1 MKSTVQEAL
10 DKVEMTYQELNEV
23 ANEMTETFFEPVD
36 KIIEELSNI
45 NDLSNDMVRDYMIRL
60 ALNSYSLSEIK
71 EKSALKAECAEA
83 LRKEKYARSFREAAG
98 SAAIKENEA
107 LLNSNEQVII
117 EALYNLVS
125 SLFKT
130 KLDECHRVV
139 DVLKS
144 VLMSR
149 NAEAKLTTNV
159 ID

>member
-1 MKSTVQEAL
+1 MKPTVQEAL
-10 DKVEMTYQELNEV
+10 DAVEMTYQDLNEV
-23 ANEMTETFFEPVD
+23 ATDMTATFFEPVN
-36 KIIEELSNI
+36 KIIDELSDI
-45 NDLSNDMVRDYMIRL
+45 NELSNDMVRDYMIRL
-60 ALNSYSLSEIK
+60 ALNSYSLAEIK

-83 LRKEKYARSFREAAG
+83 LRKDKYARSFREAAG

-107 LLNSNEQVII
+107 VLNTNEQVII
-117 EALYNLVS
+117 EALYNLIA

-130 KLDECHRVV
+130 KLDEAHRVV

>member
-1 MKSTVQEAL
+1 MRPSVQDAL
-10 DKVEMTYQELNEV
+10 DQVEMTYQELNEV
-23 ANEMTETFFEPVD
+23 ANEMTQSFFEPVNS
-36 KIIEELSNI
+36 IIDELSNI

-60 ALNSYSLSEIK
+60 ALNSYSLGEIK

-83 LRKEKYARSFREAAG
+83 LRKEKYARAFREAAG

-107 LLNSNEQVII
+107 LLNSSEQVVI
-117 EALYNLVS
+117 EALYNLIS

-130 KLDECHRVV
+130 KLDEAHRVV

>member
-1 MKSTVQEAL
+1 MKPTVQQAL
-10 DKVEMTYQELNEV
+10 ENVEMTYQELNEV
-23 ANEMTETFFEPVD
+23 ANEMTSSFFESVNS
-36 KIIEELSNI
+36 IINELNDINELSNDDI
-45 NDLSNDMVRDYMIRL
+45 RNYMIKL
-60 ALNSYSLSEIK
+60 ALNSYSLAEIK

-83 LRKEKYARSFREAAG
+83 LRKDKYARSFREAEG

-107 LLNSNEQVII
+107 VVNTNEQVVV
-117 EALYNLVS
+117 EALYNLIA

-130 KLDECHRVV
+130 KLDEAHRVV